1 MLNAKILIQKKKKKK
16 FQSELNVKALNLDLG
31 FCFVVNTADHKSYE
45 TEQ

>member
-1 MLNAKILIQKKKKKK
+1 MLHAKILIQKKKKI
-16 FQSELNVKALNLDLG
+16 QSELNVKALNFDLG